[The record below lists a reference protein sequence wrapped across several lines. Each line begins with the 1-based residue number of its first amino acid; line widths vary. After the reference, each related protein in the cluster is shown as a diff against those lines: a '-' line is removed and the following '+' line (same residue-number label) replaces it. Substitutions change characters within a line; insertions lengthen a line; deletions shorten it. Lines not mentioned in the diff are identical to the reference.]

1 VVSPNPFHAKKES
14 CKHPLFITCTVQ
26 QGSMRKIL
34 LVASAIAIILVLAL
48 LLIQSSAETIPYSI
62 KGTTGEIE
70 FRHYPALV
78 LATADNSE
86 NDAGFNLLF
95 AYISGSNKPREKIP
109 MTAPVI
115 TSQKIPMT
123 APVVSDATSMS
134 FVMPAG
140 KTREETPDPLDS
152 RVRITTLPAR
162 EVAVIRFS
170 GYASPQEVDAA
181 TSRLQVALKNEGI
194 LTVGEPFLMRYDSP
208 WTPGFL
214 RRNEVAIEI
223 RR

>member
-1 VVSPNPFHAKKES
+1 
-14 CKHPLFITCTVQ
+14 
-26 QGSMRKIL
+26 MRNTIIVIGALAGIL
-34 LVASAIAIILVLAL
+34 LLAL
-48 LLIQSSAETIPYSI
+48 LLSRSSAGSIPYAVTG
-62 KGTTGEIE
+62 KAGEIE
-70 FRHYPALV
+70 FRHYPELV
-78 LATADNSE
+78 LATVDTAGD
-86 NDAGFNLLF
+86 DAGFNLLF

-123 APVVSDATSMS
+123 APVVSDAASMS

-140 KTREETPDPLDS
+140 TKRDETPDPLDS
-152 RVRITTLPAR
+152 QVRIVTVPERDIA
-162 EVAVIRFS
+162 AIRFS
-170 GYASPQEVDAA
+170 GYAPLEDVNAA
-181 TSRLQVALKNEGI
+181 TLRLQEGLKDEGI
-194 LTVGEPFLMRYDSP
+194 VTAGQPFLMRYDSP

>member
-1 VVSPNPFHAKKES
+1 
-14 CKHPLFITCTVQ
+14 
-26 QGSMRKIL
+26 MRTTIIVIGALAGIL
-34 LVASAIAIILVLAL
+34 LLAL
-48 LLIQSSAETIPYSI
+48 LLSRSSADTIPYTD
-62 KGTTGEIE
+62 KGKAGEIE
-70 FRHYPALV
+70 FRHYPELV
-78 LATADNSE
+78 LATVDTAGD
-86 NDAGFNLLF
+86 DAGFNLLF

>member
-1 VVSPNPFHAKKES
+1 
-14 CKHPLFITCTVQ
+14 
-26 QGSMRKIL
+26 MRKTI

-48 LLIQSSAETIPYSI
+48 LLVQSSTETIPYAV
-62 KGTTGEIE
+62 KGKTGEIE
-70 FRHYPALV
+70 FRHYPELV
-78 LATADNSE
+78 LATVDTAEDN
-86 NDAGFNLLF
+86 AGFNLLF

-123 APVVSDATSMS
+123 APVVSDAGSMS

-140 KTREETPDPLDS
+140 TTREETPDPLDS
-152 RVRITTLPAR
+152 RVRIVALPQR
-162 EVAVIRFS
+162 EIAVIRFS
-170 GYASPQEVDAA
+170 GYAAQEDVDAT
-181 TSRLQVALKNEGI
+181 TSRLQDGLKNEGI
-194 LTVGEPFLMRYDSP
+194 VTVGQPFLMRYDSP
-208 WTPGFL
+208 WMPGFL

>member
-1 VVSPNPFHAKKES
+1 
-14 CKHPLFITCTVQ
+14 
-26 QGSMRKIL
+26 MRKTV

-70 FRHYPALV
+70 FRQYPALV

-152 RVRITTLPAR
+152 RVRITTLHAR

-170 GYASPQEVDAA
+170 GYASPQEVDA
-181 TSRLQVALKNEGI
+181 TTTRLQEALKNEGI

>member
-1 VVSPNPFHAKKES
+1 
-14 CKHPLFITCTVQ
+14 
-26 QGSMRKIL
+26 MRKIL

-48 LLIQSSAETIPYSI
+48 LLAQSSAETIPYVI

-70 FRHYPALV
+70 FRQYPSLV
-78 LATADNSE
+78 LATADNSQ

-95 AYISGSNKPREKIP
+95 AYISGSNKARDTIPMTAPVITSQKIP

-123 APVVSDATSMS
+123 APVVSDAGSMS

-140 KTREETPDPLDS
+140 TKREEIPDPLDS
-152 RVRITTLPAR
+152 RVRIVALPER
-162 EVAVIRFS
+162 EVAVIRFT
-170 GYASPQEVDAA
+170 GYAPPEDVDAV
-181 TSRLQVALKNEGI
+181 TLRLREGLKKTGI
-194 LTVGEPFLMRYDSP
+194 ETVGQPFLMRYDSP

>member
-1 VVSPNPFHAKKES
+1 
-14 CKHPLFITCTVQ
+14 
-26 QGSMRKIL
+26 MRTTIL
-34 LVASAIAIILVLAL
+34 LIGALAVILLLAL
-48 LLIQSSAETIPYSI
+48 LLSRTSADTIPYAV

-70 FRHYPALV
+70 FRHYPELV
-78 LATADNSE
+78 LATVDTAGD
-86 NDAGFNLLF
+86 DAGFNLLF

-115 TSQKIPMT
+115 TAQKIPMT
-123 APVVSDATSMS
+123 APVVSDAASMS

-140 KTREETPDPLDS
+140 TTREKTPDPLDS
-152 RVRITTLPAR
+152 RVRIVTIPER
-162 EVAVIRFS
+162 EIAVIRFS
-170 GYASPQEVDAA
+170 GYSPKEDVDAA
-181 TSRLQVALKNEGI
+181 TARLQDGLKNNGIVTEGR
-194 LTVGEPFLMRYDSP
+194 PFLMRYDSP